1 MNIFKVFLTGIAFVC
16 LSISVKAQVIDEKIA
31 TTGDCGANGNN
42 LTWVLLTYD
51 SLLTISGSGAMADFE
66 SEKSTPWYDYR
77 YLVKT
82 VIIGNEVTNIGDN
95 AFYHCIKMRS
105 IVIGDA
111 VTTIGEAA
119 FFHCRSLESIII
131 PNSVTTIGRIA
142 FSGCMSLAEAVIPE
156 SVILGESAFGGCKKM
171 QR

>member
-1 MNIFKVFLTGIAFVC
+1 MNIFKVFLTGIAFIG
-16 LSISVKAQVIDEKIA
+16 LSISVKAQAIEGKIA
-31 TTGDCGANGNN
+31 ATGDCGVNGNN
-42 LTWVLLTYD
+42 LTWVLTSD
-51 SLLTISGSGAMADFE
+51 SVLVISGSGAMADFE
-66 SEKSTPWYDYR
+66 SEKGTPWYDYR